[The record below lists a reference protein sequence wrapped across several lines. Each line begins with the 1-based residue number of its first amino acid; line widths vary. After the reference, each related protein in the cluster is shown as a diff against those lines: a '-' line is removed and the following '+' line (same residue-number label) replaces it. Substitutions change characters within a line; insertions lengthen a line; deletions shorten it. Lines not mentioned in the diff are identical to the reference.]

1 MTANIRNMDLK
12 RKTTLITVSL
22 VVVGAIAG
30 YIYWRTIGCT
40 SGTCPITSK
49 WHWTTLYGAFF
60 GYFIGDTI
68 RGYLKKKEK
77 QTQDKT
83 S

>member
-1 MTANIRNMDLK
+1 MELK
-12 RKTTLITVSL
+12 KKTTIITVAL
-22 VVVGAIAG
+22 VVIGAIAG

-68 RGYLKKKEK
+68 KGYLKKKDKQSEEK
-77 QTQDKT
+77 NV
-83 S
+83 